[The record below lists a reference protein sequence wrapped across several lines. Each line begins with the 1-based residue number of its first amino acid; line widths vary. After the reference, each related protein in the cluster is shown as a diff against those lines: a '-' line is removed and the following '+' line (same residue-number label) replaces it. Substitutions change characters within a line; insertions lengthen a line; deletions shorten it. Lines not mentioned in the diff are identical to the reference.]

1 MPEEKNKPKMPHSVI
16 LENRKL
22 LNLSGISDVDSFNEQ
37 TITAYTSMGELTIRG
52 TDLHINKL
60 NLETGE
66 LIVEGEICAMI
77 YSDHEL
83 SGKSGIFSKLF
94 R

>member
-22 LNLSGISDVDSFNEQ
+22 LNLSGISDVDSFDEQ
-37 TITAYTSMGELTIRG
+37 TIKAYTGELTIRG